1 MSGLN
6 VKVFCQCVV
15 CKGAA
20 LYRTEWVQL
29 GIQMSCSS
37 TEAAQLHCFVIE
49 ALSFMA
55 TNIQTTLKRSG
66 FSPDFS
72 LPDYNLTEKTF
83 IS

>member
-6 VKVFCQCVV
+6 VKVFCQSIV

-20 LYRTEWVQL
+20 LNRTEWVQL
-29 GIQMSCSS
+29 GIQMSCC

-55 TNIQTTLKRSG
+55 SNIQNTLMKSG
-66 FSPDFS
+66 FSPD
-72 LPDYNLTEKTF
+72 LTLRDYNLTKKTF